1 MGCCQSTTRG
11 EAQSSPYSPSNA
23 HGDSSR
29 AITSAPTPG
38 LEITSPRASSHAP
51 TTPQQLRSRHIG
63 LGEQFNSPLR
73 AHIWTSKRQ
82 WTPSELSKER
92 EEFFDTRVT
101 GRQEVWDTLKMVVA
115 LVGEGDV
122 QTAQGIL
129 DASGVTL
136 PTGDLING
144 AYDEVGNFYQLP
156 EHVIMNPVNIVLG
169 SQDDI
174 AKGPDIQED
183 TDDEVERRREE
194 KGKGVL
200 KSGDYVRVKARLSDR
215 GGPDIVIQLGKEQNI
230 RTLVRRVQEE
240 ANISG
245 KGKVKVA
252 YLGKILK
259 DGETLLAQGWR
270 EGHVVNAL
278 VFL

>member
-1 MGCCQSTTRG
+1 
-11 EAQSSPYSPSNA
+11 
-23 HGDSSR
+23 
-29 AITSAPTPG
+29 
-38 LEITSPRASSHAP
+38 
-51 TTPQQLRSRHIG
+51 
-63 LGEQFNSPLR
+63 
-73 AHIWTSKRQ
+73 
-82 WTPSELSKER
+82 
-92 EEFFDTRVT
+92 
-101 GRQEVWDTLKMVVA
+101 MVVA

-240 ANISG
+240 ANVPSF
-245 KGKVKVA
+245 
-252 YLGKILK
+252 YHQFCDLSC
-259 DGETLLAQGWR
+259 
-270 EGHVVNAL
+270 
-278 VFL
+278 